1 MNLKSTILLII
12 GVVMMIQGTLATMQ
26 NITDALST
34 RTTIGTYNNGTI
46 TTKDG
51 NVWKVTNYNGINT
64 NKSVKVSVKFDTKGT
79 DSVLDDEIVEIT
91 EIRQKRKE
99 IGIMIKIY
107 SNITGN

>member
-12 GVVMMIQGTLATMQ
+12 GVVMMIWGTLATMQ

-51 NVWKVTNYNGINT
+51 NVWKVTNYNGIGT

-91 EIRQKRKE
+91 EA
-99 IGIMIKIY
+99 
-107 SNITGN
+107 N

>member
-12 GVVMMIQGTLATMQ
+12 GVVMMIWGTLATMQ

-51 NVWKVTNYNGINT
+51 NVWKVSNHNGIST
-64 NKSVKVSVKFDTKGT
+64 NKSVKVTIKFDTKGT

-91 EIRQKRKE
+91 EA
-99 IGIMIKIY
+99 
-107 SNITGN
+107 N

>member
-12 GVVMMIQGTLATMQ
+12 GVVMMIWGTLATMQ

-51 NVWKVTNYNGINT
+51 NVWKVSNHNGIST

-99 IGIMIKIY
+99 KQ
-107 SNITGN
+107 S

>member
-12 GVVMMIQGTLATMQ
+12 GVVMMIWGTLATMQ
-26 NITDALST
+26 NITDTLST

-91 EIRQKRKE
+91 EIR
-99 IGIMIKIY
+99 
-107 SNITGN
+107 

>member
-12 GVVMMIQGTLATMQ
+12 GVVMMIWGTLATMQ

-51 NVWKVTNYNGINT
+51 NVWKVTNYNGIST
-64 NKSVKVSVKFDTKGT
+64 NESVKVSVKFDTKGT

-91 EIRQKRKE
+91 EA
-99 IGIMIKIY
+99 
-107 SNITGN
+107 N

>member
-12 GVVMMIQGTLATMQ
+12 GVVMMIWGTLATME

-51 NVWKVTNYNGINT
+51 NVWKVSNHNGIST

-91 EIRQKRKE
+91 EA
-99 IGIMIKIY
+99 
-107 SNITGN
+107 N

>member
-12 GVVMMIQGTLATMQ
+12 GVVMMIWGTLATMQ

-51 NVWKVTNYNGINT
+51 NVWKVTNYNGISTKGNH
-64 NKSVKVSVKFDTKGT
+64 KVTIKFDTKGT
-79 DSVLDDEIVEIT
+79 DSVLDDEIVEI
-91 EIRQKRKE
+91 KE
-99 IGIMIKIY
+99 A
-107 SNITGN
+107 N

>member
-12 GVVMMIQGTLATMQ
+12 GVVMMIWGTLATMQ

-91 EIRQKRKE
+91 EIR
-99 IGIMIKIY
+99 
-107 SNITGN
+107 

>member
-12 GVVMMIQGTLATMQ
+12 GVVMMIWGTLATMQ

-51 NVWKVTNYNGINT
+51 NVWKVTNYNGINI

-91 EIRQKRKE
+91 EIR
-99 IGIMIKIY
+99 
-107 SNITGN
+107 

>member
-12 GVVMMIQGTLATMQ
+12 GVVMMIWGTLATMQ

-51 NVWKVTNYNGINT
+51 NVWKVTNYNGISTKGNY
-64 NKSVKVSVKFDTKGT
+64 KVSVKFDTKGT
-79 DSVLDDEIVEIT
+79 DSVLDDEIVKIT
-91 EIRQKRKE
+91 EIR
-99 IGIMIKIY
+99 
-107 SNITGN
+107 

>member
-12 GVVMMIQGTLATMQ
+12 GVVMMIWGTLATMQ
-26 NITDALST
+26 NITDDLST

-51 NVWKVTNYNGINT
+51 NVWKVSNHNGIST

-91 EIRQKRKE
+91 EA
-99 IGIMIKIY
+99 
-107 SNITGN
+107 N